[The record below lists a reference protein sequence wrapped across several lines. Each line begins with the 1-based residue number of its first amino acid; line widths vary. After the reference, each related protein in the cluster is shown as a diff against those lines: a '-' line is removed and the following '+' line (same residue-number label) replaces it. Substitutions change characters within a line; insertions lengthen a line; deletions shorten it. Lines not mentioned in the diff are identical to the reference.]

1 MKRREFIAGLGGA
14 AAWPLVARAQQG
26 DRVRRIGMLM
36 AFDEND
42 PAGKAFLSAFAQGL
56 STLGW
61 SDGRNVRLEVRWAG
75 ENLERM
81 RLFAKELVGL
91 QPDLILADT
100 TPVTAVVQRET
111 RTIPI
116 VFVVVSDPVGSG
128 FVAGLPR
135 PGGNITGFSSN
146 YETLAGKWLELL
158 TQIVPGVRRAAFI
171 YNPDTAPYVPSYYM
185 PSFEAAARSFK
196 VTPIVAPA
204 RSEVEIEAIIASLG
218 QEPRGGLVGLADNF
232 MFVHRALIVS
242 LAARNNVPGVYYD
255 SFFVREGGL
264 LSYGPDF
271 VDVFR
276 RAASY
281 VDRILH
287 GARPEDLPVQLP
299 VKYEMAVN
307 LKTAKAIG
315 VTIPE
320 TLLARADEVIE

>member
-1 MKRREFIAGLGGA
+1 
-14 AAWPLVARAQQG
+14 
-26 DRVRRIGMLM
+26 
-36 AFDEND
+36 
-42 PAGKAFLSAFAQGL
+42 
-56 STLGW
+56 
-61 SDGRNVRLEVRWAG
+61 
-75 ENLERM
+75 
-81 RLFAKELVGL
+81 
-91 QPDLILADT
+91 
-100 TPVTAVVQRET
+100 
-111 RTIPI
+111 
-116 VFVVVSDPVGSG
+116 
-128 FVAGLPR
+128 VAGLPR

-185 PSFEAAARSFK
+185 PSFEAAAHSFK

-204 RSEVEIEAIIASLG
+204 RSEVEIETIIASLG

-242 LAARNNVPGVYYD
+242 LAARNNVPAVYYD

-271 VDVFR
+271 IDVFR

-299 VKYEMAVN
+299 LKYEMAVN
-307 LKTAKAIG
+307 LKTAKTIG